1 MSSFFPRAR
10 QAAVGGEFFAAMA
23 TWSTVRRA
31 RVERVLNS
39 YRILTHDSLA
49 ELCDVRSL
57 GGMAA
62 FDHALEEAIEA
73 GHVRQLGDSLYEV
86 IQQPSE

>member
-1 MSSFFPRAR
+1 
-10 QAAVGGEFFAAMA
+10 MA

-39 YRILTHDSLA
+39 YGILSHDSLA

-73 GHVRQLGDSLYEV
+73 GHVRRLGDSLYEV
-86 IQQPSE
+86 IEQPSE